1 MLQNQICAKDETV
14 CRSGP
19 KGNTGRRGKQGYRGR
34 PGLPGTPG
42 PEGPPGKH
50 GPIGPQGPMGWKG
63 DRGVQGDP
71 GPAGPRG
78 LPGQKGVK
86 GEPGKS
92 ISAPSLLQRPV
103 GTTVNESQ
111 TAILKCVAE
120 GNPTPQVTWS
130 KLNSSLPVRRHVTTS
145 NALIVKDV
153 RPEDDGVYRCRAEN
167 LLGSVNVTAKL
178 SVQCKHDSHHCFSLY
193 VRMIKSKV
201 LSYIYSKYSVINYLV

>member
-19 KGNTGRRGKQGYRGR
+19 KGSTGRRGKPGNRGR
-34 PGLPGTPG
+34 PGPPGRPG

-50 GPIGPQGPMGWKG
+50 GPIGSQGPMGLKG
-63 DRGVQGDP
+63 DLGEKGDS
-71 GPAGPRG
+71 GPAGPPG

-92 ISAPSLLQRPV
+92 ISAPSLLQRPAE
-103 GTTVNESQ
+103 TTVNESQ
-111 TAILKCVAE
+111 TAILKCVAD

-130 KLNSSLPVRRHVTTS
+130 KLNSPLPIGRHLTTS
-145 NALIVKDV
+145 SALIMKDV
-153 RPEDDGVYRCRAEN
+153 RAEDDGLYRCRAEN

-178 SVQCKHDSHHCFSLY
+178 SVQCKHDYCFS
-193 VRMIKSKV
+193 VCHED
-201 LSYIYSKYSVINYLV
+201 